1 MMMLPLVT
9 YLVAISLIQANHFL
23 IETKN
28 NNKAHQVDVVRT
40 VLPIE
45 AKEEYK
51 SPIEAKEEYKSP
63 IEAKEEYKSPIEAKE
78 EYKSPPKMK

>member
-9 YLVAISLIQANHFL
+9 SLVAISLLQAKYLL

-45 AKEEYK
+45 AKEEY
-51 SPIEAKEEYKSP
+51 E
-63 IEAKEEYKSPIEAKE
+63 
-78 EYKSPPKMK
+78 

>member
-9 YLVAISLIQANHFL
+9 SLVAISLLQAKHYL

-28 NNKAHQVDVVRT
+28 NNTAHQVHAVRPD
-40 VLPIE
+40 LPIE

-51 SPIEAKEEYKSP
+51 SPIEVKKEH
-63 IEAKEEYKSPIEAKE
+63 
-78 EYKSPPKMK
+78 KSPPKKK

>member
-9 YLVAISLIQANHFL
+9 SLVAISLIQAKHVL

-28 NNKAHQVDVVRT
+28 NNIEHQVDAERP
-40 VLPIE
+40 VL
-45 AKEEYK
+45 
-51 SPIEAKEEYKSP
+51 P

>member
-9 YLVAISLIQANHFL
+9 SLVAISLLQAKYLL

-28 NNKAHQVDVVRT
+28 NNKANQVGAVRPG
-40 VLPIE
+40 LPIE
-45 AKEEYK
+45 AKEK
-51 SPIEAKEEYKSP
+51 YKSP

>member
-9 YLVAISLIQANHFL
+9 SLVALSLIQAKYLL

-28 NNKAHQVDVVRT
+28 NNTAHQVDAVRH
-40 VLPIE
+40 VLPIK

-51 SPIEAKEEYKSP
+51 SPIK
-63 IEAKEEYKSPIEAKE
+63 AKE

>member
-9 YLVAISLIQANHFL
+9 SLVAISLLQAKHYL

-28 NNKAHQVDVVRT
+28 NTIAHQVGAMRP
-40 VLPIE
+40 VLPI
-45 AKEEYK
+45 K
-51 SPIEAKEEYKSP
+51 
-63 IEAKEEYKSPIEAKE
+63 AKEEYKSPIEAKE

>member
-9 YLVAISLIQANHFL
+9 SLVAISIIQAKHVL

-28 NNKAHQVDVVRT
+28 NNIEHQVDAGRP

-51 SPIEAKEEYKSP
+51 SPIEAKE
-63 IEAKEEYKSPIEAKE
+63 
-78 EYKSPPKMK
+78 YKSPPKMK

>member
-1 MMMLPLVT
+1 MLPLVT
-9 YLVAISLIQANHFL
+9 SLVAINLIQAKYLL

-28 NNKAHQVDVVRT
+28 NNKANQVGAVRPG
-40 VLPIE
+40 LPIK

-51 SPIEAKEEYKSP
+51 SPIEANEEYKSP